1 MKNRTL
7 VVLICIALT
16 AWQGALGAKKKK
28 KAKVPQGTTIVELG
42 SSSLFKVDDASG
54 RLIYT
59 KDRKGNRLI
68 DFSHVGYHSGEKAI
82 PDVPEKITLAPCKGD
97 DTERI
102 QNALDRLGSFPS
114 NSDGHRG
121 ALLLKRGVYRV
132 ADNLVISNSGV
143 VLRGEGDGLDGT
155 TIVATGYD
163 DPNYV
168 RTLISVGTSTP
179 LEVIQESEQQIT
191 DAYVPVGTR
200 SFSVASAEQY
210 AVGDDIVVYRPSTA
224 EWIHS
229 IGCDQL
235 EHKYA
240 QMSSSRWVRE
250 GEDEP
255 AGFYYFRGGLA
266 SETSILKT
274 EEETWDEFVARV
286 PLNEDGTKIDNVR
299 QWQPGEYDF
308 YFERT
313 ITAIDGN
320 RITIDAPIVHS
331 MEVRFGGGSIYHY
344 ETPGRIR
351 EIGIEHLRLISEFD
365 KPVAGH
371 PYGDPKATTW
381 AENHAWHGIV
391 LEKNTEN
398 SWVRNVTG
406 NYFGWSLVSARGKR
420 ATVQDCLNLGHASKI
435 KGGRRYSFMIDGQLN
450 LMQRCITFE
459 GRHEFVNQARVPGP
473 NVFVDCVAPDS
484 RHQSGPHHRYAVGN
498 LYDNVKATE
507 PMQNIFRYNYGSGHG
522 WPGAQ
527 ICFYNCVAPGIRLET
542 PPGAINWNLGS
553 GPEADPSIRLKPA
566 SLYYQ
571 QVRDRL
577 GQEALNRLAT
587 GEQQQQMGKY
597 LWVPAR
603 LEMFGGA
610 R

>member
-1 MKNRTL
+1 MHEKKAL
-7 VVLICIALT
+7 VVLICIAL
-16 AWQGALGAKKKK
+16 AVCQEALGAKKKK
-28 KAKVPQGTTIVELG
+28 RAKVPQGTTVVEQG
-42 SSSLFKVDDASG
+42 VSSQFEVDDASG

-82 PDVPEKITLAPCKGD
+82 PDVPVKITLEPGKGD
-97 DTERI
+97 DTTRI
-102 QNALDRLGSFPS
+102 QAALDKLGTLPL
-114 NSDGHRG
+114 NAARHRG
-121 ALLLKRGVYRV
+121 ALLLKLGVYRV
-132 ADNLVISNSGV
+132 NGTLTISHSGV
-143 VLRGEGDGLDGT
+143 VLRGEGDGPNGT

-163 DPNYV
+163 DPSYM

-179 LEVIQESEQQIT
+179 LEIRQESGQQIT

-200 SFSVASAEQY
+200 SFRVASAKQY

-235 EHKYA
+235 VHRYT

-250 GEDEP
+250 GAGES
-255 AGFYYFRGGLA
+255 AGFYYFRDGRA
-266 SETSILKT
+266 TEISILKK
-274 EEETWDEFVARV
+274 ESETWDEFKSRI
-286 PLNEDGTKIDNVR
+286 PLNEDRTKIDNVR

-313 ITAIDGN
+313 ITAIDDN

-331 MEVRFGGGSIYHY
+331 MEVRFGGGSIYHF

-351 EIGIEHLRLISEFD
+351 EMGIEHLRLISEFD
-365 KPVAGH
+365 KPVAGQ
-371 PYGDPKATTW
+371 PYGDPKSTIW

-435 KGGRRYSFMIDGQLN
+435 TGGRRYSFMIDGQLN

-507 PMQNIFRYNYGSGHG
+507 PLQNIFRYNYGSGHG

-527 ICFYNCVAPGIRLET
+527 ICFYNCVAPRIRLET

-553 GPEADPSIRLKPA
+553 GPEVDPSIRLKPA

-571 QVRDRL
+571 QVLDRL

-587 GEQQQQMGKY
+587 EEQQQQVGKY
-597 LWVPAR
+597 LWVPER
-603 LEMFGGA
+603 L
-610 R
+610 RKRVR